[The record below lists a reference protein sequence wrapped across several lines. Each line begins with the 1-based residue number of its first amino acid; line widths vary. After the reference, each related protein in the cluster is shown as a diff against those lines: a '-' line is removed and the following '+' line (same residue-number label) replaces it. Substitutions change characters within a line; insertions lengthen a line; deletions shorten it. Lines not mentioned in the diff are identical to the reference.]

1 MQTLAEQAV
10 AARTGAVVFDVSD
23 RTQIELRGADRIK
36 FLHNF
41 CTQDIKAMSAGQ
53 GCEAF
58 VCNAMGRVLGYIAV
72 FAAEEGLWIET
83 VPGVEAAL
91 LAHFDKYLIRED
103 VELHGRTAE
112 LGELWLAGPQD
123 PGHLVAL
130 FPGVSVN
137 DAPLLSQQTIEWDGQ
152 PMRLR
157 RIDWL
162 GSAGWLV
169 SGPQEAIGRLRTS
182 LVECGVTEGSAE
194 VLESLRIEA
203 GFPRYGHDLTAE
215 NLSQEAARTRRS
227 ISFNKGCYL
236 GQEPVARLDALG
248 HTNKELRRLRWN
260 GTVVPAPGTAIADPE
275 SGQPAGLIT
284 SAAPVYDAQP
294 PAIAAI
300 AMVKTKWNSPGSSVK
315 VVAEPDTIAAV
326 LPAAG

>member
-10 AARTGAVVFDVSD
+10 AARTGAIVFDVSD
-23 RTQIELRGADRIK
+23 RTQIELRGADRVK

-41 CTQDIKAMSAGQ
+41 CTQDIKALSAGQ

-72 FAAEEGLWIET
+72 FAAEDGLWIET

-112 LGELWLAGPQD
+112 LGELWLAGPQVA
-123 PGHLVAL
+123 GHLAAL
-130 FPGVSVN
+130 FPGVSVH
-137 DAPLLSQQTIEWDGQ
+137 DAPLLSQQTVERDGQ

-162 GSAGWLV
+162 GSAGWLL
-169 SGPQEAIGRLRTS
+169 SGPREAIGRLQTA
-182 LVECGVTEGSAE
+182 LVELGALEGSAE
-194 VLESLRIEA
+194 ALESLRVEA
-203 GFPRYGHDLTAE
+203 GFPKYGRDLTAE
-215 NLSQEAARTRRS
+215 NLSQEAARTERS
-227 ISFNKGCYL
+227 ISFKKGCYL
-236 GQEPVARLDALG
+236 GQEPIARLDALG
-248 HTNKELRRLRWN
+248 HTNKELRRLRWE
-260 GTVVPAPGTAIADPE
+260 GTVVPDPGTAITDPE

-284 SAAPVYDAQP
+284 SAAPVYDVQP
-294 PAIAAI
+294 PAIVAM
-300 AMVKTKWNSPGSSVK
+300 AMVKTKWNSPGRTVK
-315 VVAEPDTIAAV
+315 VAAQPDTIAAV

>member
-1 MQTLAEQAV
+1 MQTLAEQAG
-10 AARTGAVVFDVSD
+10 AARTGVIVFDVSD
-23 RTQIELRGADRIK
+23 RTQFELRGADRVK

-41 CTQDIKAMSAGQ
+41 CTQDIKALPVGQ

-72 FAAEEGLWIET
+72 FAAEDGLWIET

-112 LGELWLAGPQD
+112 LGELWLAGPQVPD
-123 PGHLVAL
+123 HLSALTPGFA
-130 FPGVSVN
+130 GD
-137 DAPLLSQQTIEWDGQ
+137 DAPLLSQQTFEWGGQ

-162 GSAGWLV
+162 GSAGWLI
-169 SGPQEAIGRLRTS
+169 SGSQEAIKRLQTA
-182 LVECGVTEGSAE
+182 LVERGVIAGSAE

-203 GFPRYGHDLTAE
+203 GFPTYGKDLTAD
-215 NLSQEAARTRRS
+215 NLSQEAARTERS
-227 ISFNKGCYL
+227 ISFKKGCYL

-248 HTNKELRRLRWN
+248 HTNKELRRLRWE
-260 GTVVPAPGTAIADPE
+260 GTAVPAPGTPITDPD

-294 PAIAAI
+294 PAIVAI
-300 AMVKTKWNSPGSSVK
+300 AMVKTKWNSPGAPVK
-315 VVAEPDTIAAV
+315 LAADPPAIAAV
-326 LPAAG
+326 LPAAV

>member
-10 AARTGAVVFDVSD
+10 AARTGVVVFDVSD
-23 RTQIELRGADRIK
+23 RTQIELRGADRVK

-41 CTQDIKAMSAGQ
+41 CTQDIKALSAGQ

-58 VCNAMGRVLGYIAV
+58 VCNAMGRVLGYISA

-103 VELHGRTAE
+103 VEPHGRTAE
-112 LGELWLAGPQD
+112 LGELWLAGPQVA
-123 PGHLVAL
+123 GHLAAL

-162 GSAGWLV
+162 GSTGWLV
-169 SGPQEAIGRLRTS
+169 SGPQEAIGRLQTA
-182 LVECGVTEGSAE
+182 LVKRGAVEGSAE
-194 VLESLRIEA
+194 VLESLRVEA
-203 GFPRYGHDLTAE
+203 GFPKYGQDLTAE
-215 NLSQEAARTRRS
+215 NLSQEAARTERS
-227 ISFNKGCYL
+227 ISFKKGCYL

-248 HTNKELRRLRWN
+248 HTNKELRRLRWE
-260 GTVVPAPGTAIADPE
+260 GTVVPIPGTAITDPE
-275 SGQPAGLIT
+275 SGQTAGAIT

-294 PAIAAI
+294 PAIVAI
-300 AMVKTKWNSPGSSVK
+300 AMVKTKWNSPGARVK
-315 VVAEPDTIAAV
+315 VAADPDRITEV